1 MEATGYRRV
10 VVPAAAQPRYPG
22 FRAMATVVKVDKKTA
37 DRREPDRWLGV
48 FCGSYRGHDHEVHL
62 LAAELGAAMAWAGV
76 GLVYGGGGIGVM
88 GTIADAILTA
98 GGHAVGVVP
107 AHLMETE
114 MAHRALD
121 ELLVVDSMHDRKS
134 TMYARSDAFCALP
147 GGLGTLEELFEAATW
162 TRLGLHDK
170 PKPVLL
176 LDTNGFWADLDCFL
190 DKVTAAGFIKPDD
203 RAIISRVG
211 TVAEVLAVLDG

>member
-1 MEATGYRRV
+1 
-10 VVPAAAQPRYPG
+10 
-22 FRAMATVVKVDKKTA
+22 MATVVKVDKGTA

-62 LAAELGAAMAWAGV
+62 LAAELGAAMAWAQV

-114 MAHRALD
+114 MAHGALD

-134 TMYARSDAFCALP
+134 TMYDRSDAFCALP

-162 TRLGLHDK
+162 TQLGLHDRH
-170 PKPVLL
+170 KPVVL
-176 LDTNGFWADLDCFL
+176 LDHNGFWSGLEAFL
-190 DKVTAAGFIKPDD
+190 DRAVSDGFVKPGNRGIVS
-203 RAIISRVG
+203 RATS
-211 TVAEVLAVLDG
+211 VAEALAILDR

>member
-1 MEATGYRRV
+1 
-10 VVPAAAQPRYPG
+10 
-22 FRAMATVVKVDKKTA
+22 MATVVKVDKRTTDWK
-37 DRREPDRWLGV
+37 EPDRWLGV
-48 FCGSYRGHDHEVHL
+48 FCGSYRGHDHDVHL
-62 LAAELGAAMAWAGV
+62 LATEWGEAMARAGI

-88 GTIADAILTA
+88 GTIADATLTT
-98 GGHAVGVVP
+98 GGYAVGVVP

-114 MAHRALD
+114 MAHRDLS
-121 ELLVVDSMHDRKS
+121 ELLVVNSMHDRKR
-134 TMYARSDAFCALP
+134 TMYDRSDAFCALP

-190 DKVTAAGFIKPDD
+190 DKVAAAGFIRPDD